1 MTIVPKLVI
10 IAVFTSSLLSGCRML
25 PPSDQP
31 FLAGEYMQRTETA
44 GAAEFAPD
52 EYQRLRQEF
61 LQLEEL
67 YRKQQAAAVDERLPR
82 FIASAD
88 KLIELTRQNRSKAE
102 ALTAATLETATLE
115 AAPPATPGP
124 APSAVETKRVTLPGE
139 RSTKL
144 RLNYTVSE
152 GELLWTIAK
161 RPDVYG
167 DPLLWPLLYQA
178 NRDQIKDPRKI
189 YAGQTLAIPRNIS
202 DEEQEKARN
211 LAKKSDFFSP
221 E

>member
-1 MTIVPKLVI
+1 MTIVHKLVI
-10 IAVFTSSLLSGCRML
+10 IAIFTSTLLSGCRML
-25 PPSDQP
+25 TPSDKP
-31 FLAGEYMQRTETA
+31 FLAGEYIQRAEMA

-67 YRKQQAAAVDERLPR
+67 HRKHQSAAVDERLPR
-82 FIASAD
+82 FIAAAD
-88 KLIELTRQNRSKAE
+88 KLVELTRQNISKAE
-102 ALTAATLETATLE
+102 ALTAATLQTAL
-115 AAPPATPGP
+115 PATTGP
-124 APSAVETKRVTLPGE
+124 VASAAETKPATLPGE
-139 RSTKL
+139 RSIKL
-144 RLNYTVSE
+144 RLSYTVSE

-189 YAGQTLAIPRNIS
+189 YAGQTLAIPRNVS
-202 DEEQEKARN
+202 DEEREKARN